1 MFTILALLFAVAYYG
16 SDIYCLWDNSFPVFC
31 KCTLCFFLSLSETET
46 FTLDLQN
53 IPTSSPLSSTSFS
66 DSSLDSEGTSSH
78 SVSITPS
85 QLSATA
91 SFDEGGNDS
100 VCNRPFTS
108 QILKTWPESFQ
119 VLWEKMPQESR
130 SAVVQAKRPKPVER
144 RQMIRILVD
153 EMRRYKANPTRSQ
166 CPAVIR
172 NIIKQYPKSFAEMTP
187 NSSLLGGG
195 CTPLLIQVKDQVE
208 NVTVLG

>member
-1 MFTILALLFAVAYYG
+1 MYSV
-16 SDIYCLWDNSFPVFC
+16 
-31 KCTLCFFLSLSETET
+31 FLSLLETEA

-78 SVSITPS
+78 SISITPS

-100 VCNRPFTS
+100 VCDRPSTS

-119 VLWEKMPQESR
+119 VPWEKMPPKIR
-130 SAVVQAKRPKPVER
+130 SAVVQGKRPKPVER

-153 EMRRYKANPTRSQ
+153 EMRRYEANPTRSQ
-166 CPAVIR
+166 CLTVIR
-172 NIIKQYPKSFAEMTP
+172 NIIRQYPKSFVDMTP
-187 NSSLLGGG
+187 DGSLLGGG
-195 CTPLLIQVKDQVE
+195 CTSFNLS
-208 NVTVLG
+208 